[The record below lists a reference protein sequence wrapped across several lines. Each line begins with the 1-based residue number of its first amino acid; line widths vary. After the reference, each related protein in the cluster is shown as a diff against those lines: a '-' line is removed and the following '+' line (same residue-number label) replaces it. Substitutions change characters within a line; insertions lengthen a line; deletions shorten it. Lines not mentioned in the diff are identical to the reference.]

1 MIYPADFVL
10 GIERQKYPEIDTKI
24 LARIALNALVD
35 SEQFPVDIAE
45 VRALGVD
52 ASLAARAFLA
62 YMATN
67 PEEFST
73 WSAQRCGNLR
83 TLAQSSS
90 HHEFQK
96 G

>member
-1 MIYPADFVL
+1 MIYPGDFVL
-10 GIERQKYPEIDTKI
+10 GIERQKYPEVDTKV

-35 SEQFPVDIAE
+35 SALFPVDIAE

-62 YMATN
+62 YMAIN
-67 PEEFST
+67 PGEFST
-73 WSAQRCGNLR
+73 WSAQRCENLR
-83 TLAQSSS
+83 LLAQSNL
-90 HHEFQK
+90 HNKLQK